1 MKQMEQ
7 VEQNVV
13 LFTSERAPAQ
23 SDGCWNFFLKPLL
36 GSPKAVCS
44 PPLPE
49 GPLPKPFP
57 EPTSGSSPP
66 HTSPSSSHRTTA
78 SLWHSVPTGR
88 NSGHAVDFAT
98 SDFVL
103 LLAADP
109 RHCVKRMRT
118 PGSWNPPPW
127 GRSVL
132 LALLSTKQQ
141 RLACT

>member
-1 MKQMEQ
+1 MRFCLQ
-7 VEQNVV
+7 VKEHLLSLMVAGISSSSLCWAHSKKYAAHHSLKDRTPPPQALPRAHLWV
-13 LFTSERAPAQ
+13 LT
-23 SDGCWNFFLKPLL
+23 
-36 GSPKAVCS
+36 
-44 PPLPE
+44 
-49 GPLPKPFP
+49 
-57 EPTSGSSPP
+57 T
-66 HTSPSSSHRTTA
+66 TSPSSSHRTTA
-78 SLWHSVPTGR
+78 SLRHSVPTGR

-109 RHCVKRMRT
+109 RHCVKRMQT